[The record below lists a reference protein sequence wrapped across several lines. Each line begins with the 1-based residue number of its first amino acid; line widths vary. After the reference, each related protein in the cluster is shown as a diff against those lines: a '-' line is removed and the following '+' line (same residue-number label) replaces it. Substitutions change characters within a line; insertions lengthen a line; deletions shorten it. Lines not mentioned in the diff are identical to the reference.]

1 MARSLDKTLTTL
13 MAVSSPAADTCR
25 PNPLRRN
32 VGLDGPVGSGAT
44 RGPEAGADAIEGPG
58 INGAGLPVGACPP
71 GADQQ
76 ALADC

>member
-1 MARSLDKTLTTL
+1 MD
-13 MAVSSPAADTCR
+13 VSVFFADAFSSDSVCR
-25 PNPLRRN
+25 NG
-32 VGLDGPVGSGAT
+32 GLDGPVGSGANG
-44 RGPEAGADAIEGPG
+44 RAVDGADAIEGPG